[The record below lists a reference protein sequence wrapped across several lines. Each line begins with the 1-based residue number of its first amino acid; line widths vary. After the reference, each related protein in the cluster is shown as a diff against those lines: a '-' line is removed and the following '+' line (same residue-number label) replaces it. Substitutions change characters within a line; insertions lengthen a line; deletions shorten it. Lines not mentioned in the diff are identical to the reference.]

1 VICINI
7 SFFGDNDFSFLD
19 TYRDKC
25 NGEDESDDD
34 RSQIYIGSSSSDAED
49 NEQDCNYIG
58 VDSFDFE
65 PPQSPVAPD
74 TPVEVEGQED
84 SDGEPSPWKDSRAKK
99 RIIVE
104 LKKDNSTI
112 HAMEVKE
119 VHGTFASRYVLK
131 LCNIYYLLLHF
142 KERVHFNIIREK
154 NRYAFKA
161 MFVPLHFVFCPS
173 LAVSEPIF

>member
-1 VICINI
+1 M

-25 NGEDESDDD
+25 NDEDESDDD
-34 RSQIYIGSSSSDAED
+34 RSQIYIGSSHPMQNTMNKTAPILVLTVLTLSR
-49 NEQDCNYIG
+49 
-58 VDSFDFE
+58 
-65 PPQSPVAPD
+65 PKSPVAPD

-84 SDGEPSPWKDSRAKK
+84 SDGEPSPWKDSKAKK
-99 RIIVE
+99 RIIAE

-131 LCNIYYLLLHF
+131 RCIIYYLLLHF